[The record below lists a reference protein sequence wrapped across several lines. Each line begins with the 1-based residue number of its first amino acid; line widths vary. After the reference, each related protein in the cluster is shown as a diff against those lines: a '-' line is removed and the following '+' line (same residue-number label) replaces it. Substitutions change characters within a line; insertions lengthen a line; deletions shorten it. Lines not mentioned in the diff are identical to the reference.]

1 MNDIILLGVEFR
13 LVPIL
18 QTSHT
23 KKNSYEQDPILDQ
36 QRIAY
41 VAQNG
46 MNMDQW
52 EQFFGPVRH
61 KKEYQFTGSSSP

>member
-52 EQFFGPVRH
+52 EW
-61 KKEYQFTGSSSP
+61 SSF